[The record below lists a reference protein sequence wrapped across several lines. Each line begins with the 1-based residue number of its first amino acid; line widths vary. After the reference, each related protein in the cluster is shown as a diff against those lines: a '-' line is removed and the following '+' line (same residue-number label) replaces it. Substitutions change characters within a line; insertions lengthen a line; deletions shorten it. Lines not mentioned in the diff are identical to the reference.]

1 MINILPPEVYNRIAA
16 GEVVDRP
23 YSVVK
28 ELVENAIDA
37 GATQISVEVEGGG
50 KKLIRVTDNGSGIP
64 REDLKAAFLPHATSK
79 LHSAEDLAAIFT
91 LGFRGEAVASVASVS
106 RTTILSRVK
115 GGEAYS
121 LTVEGGVFGEIAPA
135 GGAEGT
141 VVTVENLFFN
151 TPARLKFM
159 KGDASEEGD
168 ITAIMARFLLS
179 RPEISFTYTVNG
191 KVRYRSFGD
200 GLESA
205 LAVAYGAGTLSSCI
219 SIRAEK
225 HGMRLWG
232 YIGNR
237 AYNKPNRSYQSL
249 FLNGRY
255 IVNQTVALAVTN
267 AYGSYLMKRQYP
279 FYVLFLEVPPEVVD
293 VNVHPNKADVRF
305 ADNRVVYGTVYS
317 VISAVLDGSSQALE
331 YIVPNIASTVGKNKE
346 CVLPRSE
353 APQAPSAPFQE
364 PTAPV
369 SEPAPAPVRGEPPV
383 SEPASAPASE
393 PSSAPVSEPV
403 KLAKSVAAPFKA
415 PPFKEPFAAKQ
426 PAKPAPPRMT
436 VEEAKKELAFEI
448 PPLAGREPV
457 HYFEEPK
464 KNVLEVRSPF
474 ASAYPAPAPA
484 PMPAAPQ
491 KSAPSSSEAAPEDA
505 FEENRRILLERD
517 ERASQQKIDAQT
529 LTYQG
534 VLFQTYLLFERGEE
548 VYIVDQHAAHE
559 RLIYERLKKKCEAQK
574 PLSQPMIM
582 PYILSVNAQE
592 FAFLTSQFEALRAL
606 GFEIDEFGG
615 TSVKVSAVPLD
626 LFGMDIERFFKEV
639 LSSMESLR
647 AIRLVDIARDRLATM
662 ACKAAVKGGEKLT
675 PEEARQL
682 LADMK
687 GDMGLKCPHGRPAAI
702 KVSKKELEKL
712 FKRIV

>member
-37 GATQISVEVEGGG
+37 GATEITVEAEGGG
-50 KKLIRVTDNGSGIP
+50 KKLIRVTDNGSGIKKD
-64 REDLKAAFLPHATSK
+64 DLKAAFLPHATSK
-79 LHSAEDLAAIFT
+79 LKTADDLAAIFT

-106 RTTILSRVK
+106 KTTILSRAK
-115 GGEAYS
+115 GEEAYS
-121 LTVEGGVFGEIAPA
+121 LTVEGGVFGEISPA

-141 VVTVENLFFN
+141 VVTVENLFYN
-151 TPARLKFM
+151 TPARLKFL
-159 KGDASEEGD
+159 KSDASEEGD

-179 RPEISFTYTVNG
+179 RPEISFTYLVNG

-205 LAVAYGAGTLSSCI
+205 LAVVYGAGTLQNCI

-305 ADNRVVYGTVYS
+305 ADNRIVYGTVYS
-317 VISAVLDGSSQALE
+317 VISAVLDGGSAARDYFSPATS
-331 YIVPNIASTVGKNKE
+331 STVGKNKGA
-346 CVLPRSE
+346 VSPLPE
-353 APQAPSAPFQE
+353 APERASAAQPAPSK
-364 PTAPV
+364 PV
-369 SEPAPAPVRGEPPV
+369 SPEAPAFQAVPDFAAAPSPAPA
-383 SEPASAPASE
+383 
-393 PSSAPVSEPV
+393 
-403 KLAKSVAAPFKA
+403 FKA
-415 PPFKEPFAAKQ
+415 PPAQSVLPAEASQ
-426 PAKPAPPRMT
+426 TAKPAPRMS

-448 PPLAGREPV
+448 PKLHGRERV
-457 HYFEEPK
+457 RALEEEKP
-464 KNVLEVRSPF
+464 NTFEVRSPL
-474 ASAYPAPAPA
+474 ASSRPAP
-484 PMPAAPQ
+484 Q
-491 KSAPSSSEAAPEDA
+491 EEQEDA
-505 FEENRRILLERD
+505 FEENKKYLLER
-517 ERASQQKIDAQT
+517 EKQAKQQKIDPAT
-529 LTYQG
+529 LIFRG
-534 VLFQTYLLFERGEE
+534 VLFETYLIFERGDEA
-548 VYIVDQHAAHE
+548 YFIDQHAAHE
-559 RLIYERLKKKCEAQK
+559 RLIYEKLKNKCEART
-574 PLSQPMIM
+574 PLSQPMLM
-582 PYILSVNAQE
+582 PYILNVNAQE
-592 FAFLTSQFEALRAL
+592 FSFLTSQFEALRAL

-626 LFGMDIERFFKEV
+626 LFGMDIEAFFREV

-647 AIRLVDIARDRLATM
+647 AIRLSEIARDKLATM
-662 ACKAAVKGGEKLT
+662 ACKAAVKGGERLT
-675 PEEARQL
+675 EEEAKRL
-682 LADMK
+682 LSDMD
-687 GDMGLKCPHGRPAAI
+687 GDMGLKCPHGRPA
-702 KVSKKELEKL
+702 VVRMKKSDFEKL

>member
-37 GATQISVEVEGGG
+37 GATEITVETEGGG
-50 KKLIRVTDNGSGIP
+50 KKLIRVTDNGSGIKKD
-64 REDLKAAFLPHATSK
+64 DLKAAFLPHATSK
-79 LHSAEDLAAIFT
+79 LKTADDLAAIFT

-106 RTTILSRVK
+106 KTTILSRAK
-115 GGEAYS
+115 GEEAYS
-121 LTVEGGVFGEIAPA
+121 LTVEGGVFGEISPA

-141 VVTVENLFFN
+141 VVTVENLFYN
-151 TPARLKFM
+151 TPARLKFL
-159 KGDASEEGD
+159 KSDASEEGD

-179 RPEISFTYTVNG
+179 RPEISFTYLVNG

-205 LAVAYGAGTLSSCI
+205 LAVVYGAGTLSNCI

-225 HGMRLWG
+225 HGMRLFG

-305 ADNRVVYGTVYS
+305 ADNRIVYGTVYS
-317 VISAVLDGSSQALE
+317 VISAVLDGSSAALE
-331 YIVPNIASTVGKNKE
+331 YISPAISSTVGKNKGA
-346 CVLPRSE
+346 VSPLPE
-353 APQAPSAPFQE
+353 APAKAPAAQPAPSKPAPPEAPAFQAV
-364 PTAPV
+364 PDSAAAP
-369 SEPAPAPVRGEPPV
+369 SPAPA
-383 SEPASAPASE
+383 
-393 PSSAPVSEPV
+393 
-403 KLAKSVAAPFKA
+403 FKA
-415 PPFKEPFAAKQ
+415 PPAQSVLPAEASQ
-426 PAKPAPPRMT
+426 TAKPAPRMS

-448 PPLAGREPV
+448 PKLHGRERV
-457 HYFEEPK
+457 RALEEEKP
-464 KNVLEVRSPF
+464 NTFEVRSPL
-474 ASAYPAPAPA
+474 ASSRPAP
-484 PMPAAPQ
+484 Q
-491 KSAPSSSEAAPEDA
+491 EEQEDA
-505 FEENRRILLERD
+505 FEENKKYLLERD
-517 ERASQQKIDAQT
+517 ERAKQQKIDPST
-529 LTYQG
+529 LIFRG
-534 VLFQTYLLFERGEE
+534 VLFETYLIFERGDEA
-548 VYIVDQHAAHE
+548 YFIDQHAAHE
-559 RLIYERLKKKCEAQK
+559 RLIYEKLKNKCEART
-574 PLSQPMIM
+574 PLSQPMLM
-582 PYILSVNAQE
+582 PYILTVNAQE
-592 FAFLTSQFEALRAL
+592 FSFLTSQFEALRAL
-606 GFEIDEFGG
+606 GFDIDEFGG

-626 LFGMDIERFFKEV
+626 LFGMDIEAFFREV

-647 AIRLVDIARDRLATM
+647 AIRLSEIARDKLATM
-662 ACKAAVKGGEKLT
+662 ACKAAVKGGERLT
-675 PEEARQL
+675 EEEARRL
-682 LADMK
+682 LSDMD
-687 GDMGLKCPHGRPAAI
+687 GDMGLKCPHGRPA
-702 KVSKKELEKL
+702 VVRMKKSDFEKL

>member
-37 GATQISVEVEGGG
+37 GATEITVEAEGGG
-50 KKLIRVTDNGSGIP
+50 KKLIRVTDNGCGIHK
-64 REDLKAAFLPHATSK
+64 EDLKAAFLPHATSK
-79 LHSAEDLAAIFT
+79 LKTADDLAAIFT

-106 RTTILSRVK
+106 KTTILSRAK
-115 GGEAYS
+115 GEEAYS
-121 LTVEGGVFGEIAPA
+121 LTVEGGVFGEISPA

-141 VVTVENLFFN
+141 VVTVENLFYN
-151 TPARLKFM
+151 TPARLKFL
-159 KGDASEEGD
+159 KSDASEEGD

-179 RPEISFTYTVNG
+179 RPEISFTYLVNG

-205 LAVAYGAGTLSSCI
+205 LAVVYGAGTLQNCI

-305 ADNRVVYGTVYS
+305 ADNRIVYGTVYS
-317 VISAVLDGSSQALE
+317 VISAVLDGSSAALE
-331 YIVPNIASTVGKNKE
+331 YISPAISSTVGKNKGA
-346 CVLPRSE
+346 VSPLPE
-353 APQAPSAPFQE
+353 APERASAAQPAPSKPVSPE
-364 PTAPV
+364 APV
-369 SEPAPAPVRGEPPV
+369 FQAVPDFAAAPSPAPA
-383 SEPASAPASE
+383 
-393 PSSAPVSEPV
+393 
-403 KLAKSVAAPFKA
+403 FKA
-415 PPFKEPFAAKQ
+415 PPAQSVLPAEASQ
-426 PAKPAPPRMT
+426 TAKPAPRMS

-448 PPLAGREPV
+448 PKLHGRERV
-457 HYFEEPK
+457 RALEEEKP
-464 KNVLEVRSPF
+464 NAFEVRSPL
-474 ASAYPAPAPA
+474 ASSRPAP
-484 PMPAAPQ
+484 Q
-491 KSAPSSSEAAPEDA
+491 EEQEDA
-505 FEENRRILLERD
+505 FEENKKYLLERD
-517 ERASQQKIDAQT
+517 ERAKQQKIDPAT
-529 LTYQG
+529 LIFRG
-534 VLFQTYLLFERGEE
+534 VLFETYLIFERGDEA
-548 VYIVDQHAAHE
+548 YFIDQHAAHE
-559 RLIYERLKKKCEAQK
+559 RLIYEKLKNKCEART
-574 PLSQPMIM
+574 PLSQPMLM
-582 PYILSVNAQE
+582 PYILTVNAQE
-592 FAFLTSQFEALRAL
+592 FSFLTSQFEALRAL
-606 GFEIDEFGG
+606 GFDIDEFGG

-626 LFGMDIERFFKEV
+626 LFGMDIEAFFREV

-647 AIRLVDIARDRLATM
+647 AIRLSDIARDKLATM
-662 ACKAAVKGGEKLT
+662 ACKAAVKGGERLT
-675 PEEARQL
+675 EEEARRL
-682 LADMK
+682 LSDMD
-687 GDMGLKCPHGRPAAI
+687 GDMGLKCPHGRPA
-702 KVSKKELEKL
+702 VVRMKKSDFEKL

>member
-37 GATQISVEVEGGG
+37 GATEITVEAEGGG
-50 KKLIRVTDNGSGIP
+50 KKLIRVTDNGSGIKKD
-64 REDLKAAFLPHATSK
+64 DLKAAFLPHATSK
-79 LHSAEDLAAIFT
+79 LKTADDLAAIFT

-106 RTTILSRVK
+106 KTTILSRAK
-115 GGEAYS
+115 GEEAYS
-121 LTVEGGVFGEIAPA
+121 LTVEGGVFGEISPA

-141 VVTVENLFFN
+141 VVTVENLFYN
-151 TPARLKFM
+151 TPARLKFL
-159 KGDASEEGD
+159 KSDASEEGD

-179 RPEISFTYTVNG
+179 RPEISFTYLVNG

-205 LAVAYGAGTLSSCI
+205 LAVVYGAGTLQNCI

-305 ADNRVVYGTVYS
+305 ADNRIVYGTVYS
-317 VISAVLDGSSQALE
+317 VISAVLDGSSAALE
-331 YIVPNIASTVGKNKE
+331 YISPAISSTVGKNKGA
-346 CVLPRSE
+346 VSPLPE
-353 APQAPSAPFQE
+353 APERASAVQPAPSK
-364 PTAPV
+364 PV
-369 SEPAPAPVRGEPPV
+369 SPEAPAFQAVPKPAAAPSPAPA
-383 SEPASAPASE
+383 
-393 PSSAPVSEPV
+393 
-403 KLAKSVAAPFKA
+403 FKA
-415 PPFKEPFAAKQ
+415 PPAQSVLPAEASQ
-426 PAKPAPPRMT
+426 TAKPAPRMS

-448 PPLAGREPV
+448 PKLHGRERV
-457 HYFEEPK
+457 RALEEEKP
-464 KNVLEVRSPF
+464 NTFEVRSPL
-474 ASAYPAPAPA
+474 ASSRPAP
-484 PMPAAPQ
+484 Q
-491 KSAPSSSEAAPEDA
+491 EEQEDA
-505 FEENRRILLERD
+505 FEENKKYLLERD
-517 ERASQQKIDAQT
+517 ERAKQQKIDPAT
-529 LTYQG
+529 LIFRG
-534 VLFQTYLLFERGEE
+534 VLFETYLIFERGDEA
-548 VYIVDQHAAHE
+548 YFIDQHAAHE
-559 RLIYERLKKKCEAQK
+559 RLIYEKLKNKCEART
-574 PLSQPMIM
+574 PLSQPMLM
-582 PYILSVNAQE
+582 PYILTVNAQE
-592 FAFLTSQFEALRAL
+592 FSFLTSQFEALRAL
-606 GFEIDEFGG
+606 GFDIDEFGG

-626 LFGMDIERFFKEV
+626 LFGMDIEAFFREV

-647 AIRLVDIARDRLATM
+647 AIRLSEIARDKLATM
-662 ACKAAVKGGEKLT
+662 ACKAAVKGGERLT
-675 PEEARQL
+675 EEEAKRL
-682 LADMK
+682 LSDMD
-687 GDMGLKCPHGRPAAI
+687 GDMGLKCPHGRPAVI
-702 KVSKKELEKL
+702 RMKKSDFEKL

>member
-37 GATQISVEVEGGG
+37 GATEITVEAEGGG
-50 KKLIRVTDNGSGIP
+50 KKLIRVTDNGSGIKKD
-64 REDLKAAFLPHATSK
+64 DLKAAFLPHATSK
-79 LHSAEDLAAIFT
+79 LKTADDLAAIFT

-106 RTTILSRVK
+106 KTTILSRAK
-115 GGEAYS
+115 GEEAYS
-121 LTVEGGVFGEIAPA
+121 LTVEGGVFGEISPA

-141 VVTVENLFFN
+141 VVTVENLFYN
-151 TPARLKFM
+151 TPARLKFL
-159 KGDASEEGD
+159 KSDASEEGD

-179 RPEISFTYTVNG
+179 RPEISFTYLVNG

-205 LAVAYGAGTLSSCI
+205 LAVVYGAGTLQNCI

-232 YIGNR
+232 YIGSR

-305 ADNRVVYGTVYS
+305 ADNRIVYGTVYS
-317 VISAVLDGSSQALE
+317 VISAVLDGSLAALE
-331 YIVPNIASTVGKNKE
+331 YISPAISSTVGKNKGA
-346 CVLPRSE
+346 VSPLPE
-353 APQAPSAPFQE
+353 APEKA
-364 PTAPV
+364 
-369 SEPAPAPVRGEPPV
+369 PAPAAQPAPSRPV
-383 SEPASAPASE
+383 SPEVPAFKAAPDPAAAPLPAPAK
-393 PSSAPVSEPV
+393 PVSPAQTVSPAE
-403 KLAKSVAAPFKA
+403 AS
-415 PPFKEPFAAKQ
+415 Q
-426 PAKPAPPRMT
+426 TAKPAPRMS

-448 PPLAGREPV
+448 PKLHGRERV
-457 HYFEEPK
+457 RALEEEKP
-464 KNVLEVRSPF
+464 NTFEVRSPL
-474 ASAYPAPAPA
+474 ASSRPAP
-484 PMPAAPQ
+484 Q
-491 KSAPSSSEAAPEDA
+491 EEREDA
-505 FEENRRILLERD
+505 FEENKKYLLERD
-517 ERASQQKIDAQT
+517 ERAKQQKIDPST
-529 LTYQG
+529 LIFRG
-534 VLFQTYLLFERGEE
+534 VLFETYLIFERGDEA
-548 VYIVDQHAAHE
+548 YFIDQHAAHE
-559 RLIYERLKKKCEAQK
+559 RLIYEKLKNKCEART
-574 PLSQPMIM
+574 PLSQPMLM
-582 PYILSVNAQE
+582 PYILNVNAQE
-592 FAFLTSQFEALRAL
+592 FSFLTSQFEALRAL

-626 LFGMDIERFFKEV
+626 LFGMDIEAFFREV

-647 AIRLVDIARDRLATM
+647 AIRLSEIARDKLATM
-662 ACKAAVKGGEKLT
+662 ACKAAVKGGERLT
-675 PEEARQL
+675 EEEAKRL
-682 LADMK
+682 LSDMD
-687 GDMGLKCPHGRPAAI
+687 GDMGLKCPHGRPAVV
-702 KVSKKELEKL
+702 KMKKSDFEKL

>member
-37 GATQISVEVEGGG
+37 GATEITVEAEGGG
-50 KKLIRVTDNGSGIP
+50 KKLIRVTDNGSGIKKD
-64 REDLKAAFLPHATSK
+64 DLKAAFLPHATSK
-79 LHSAEDLAAIFT
+79 LKTADDLAAIFT

-106 RTTILSRVK
+106 KTTILSRAK
-115 GGEAYS
+115 GEEAYS

-151 TPARLKFM
+151 TPARLKFL
-159 KGDASEEGD
+159 KSDASEEGD

-179 RPEISFTYTVNG
+179 RPEISFTYLVNG

-205 LAVAYGAGTLSSCI
+205 LAVVYGAGTLQNCI

-305 ADNRVVYGTVYS
+305 ADNRIVYGTVYS
-317 VISAVLDGSSQALE
+317 VISAVLDGSSAALE
-331 YIVPNIASTVGKNKE
+331 YISPAISSTVGKNKGA
-346 CVLPRSE
+346 VSPLPE
-353 APQAPSAPFQE
+353 APERA
-364 PTAPV
+364 
-369 SEPAPAPVRGEPPV
+369 PAPAVQPAPSKPV
-383 SEPASAPASE
+383 SPEAPAFQAV
-393 PSSAPVSEPV
+393 PKPA
-403 KLAKSVAAPFKA
+403 AAPSPAPAFKA
-415 PPFKEPFAAKQ
+415 PPAQSVLPAEASQ
-426 PAKPAPPRMT
+426 TAKPAPRMS

-448 PPLAGREPV
+448 PKLHGRERV
-457 HYFEEPK
+457 RALEEEKP
-464 KNVLEVRSPF
+464 NTFEVRSPL
-474 ASAYPAPAPA
+474 ASSRPAP
-484 PMPAAPQ
+484 Q
-491 KSAPSSSEAAPEDA
+491 EEQEDA
-505 FEENRRILLERD
+505 FEENKKYLLERD
-517 ERASQQKIDAQT
+517 ERAKQQKIDPST
-529 LTYQG
+529 LIFRG
-534 VLFQTYLLFERGEE
+534 VLFETYLIFERGDEA
-548 VYIVDQHAAHE
+548 YFIDQHAAHE
-559 RLIYERLKKKCEAQK
+559 RLIYEKLKNKCEART
-574 PLSQPMIM
+574 PLSQPMLM
-582 PYILSVNAQE
+582 PYILTVNAQE
-592 FAFLTSQFEALRAL
+592 FSFLTSQFEALRAL
-606 GFEIDEFGG
+606 GFDIDEFGG

-626 LFGMDIERFFKEV
+626 LFGMDIEAFFREV

-647 AIRLVDIARDRLATM
+647 AIRLSEIARDKLATM
-662 ACKAAVKGGEKLT
+662 ACKAAVKGGERLT
-675 PEEARQL
+675 EEEAKRL
-682 LADMK
+682 LSDMD
-687 GDMGLKCPHGRPAAI
+687 GDMGLKCPHGRPA
-702 KVSKKELEKL
+702 VVRMKKSDFEKL

>member
-37 GATQISVEVEGGG
+37 GATEITVEAEGGG
-50 KKLIRVTDNGSGIP
+50 KKLIRVTDNGSGI
-64 REDLKAAFLPHATSK
+64 RKEDLKAAFLPHATSK
-79 LHSAEDLAAIFT
+79 LKTADDLAAIFT

-106 RTTILSRVK
+106 KTTILSRAK
-115 GGEAYS
+115 GEEAYS
-121 LTVEGGVFGEIAPA
+121 LTVEGGVFGEITPA

-141 VVTVENLFFN
+141 VVTVEKLFFN
-151 TPARLKFM
+151 TPARLKFL
-159 KGDASEEGD
+159 KSDASEEGD

-179 RPEISFTYTVNG
+179 RPEISFTYLVNG

-205 LAVAYGAGTLSSCI
+205 LAVVYGAGTLQNCI

-305 ADNRVVYGTVYS
+305 ADNRIVYGTVYS
-317 VISAVLDGSSQALE
+317 VISAVLDGSSAALE
-331 YIVPNIASTVGKNKE
+331 YISPAISSTVGKNKGA
-346 CVLPRSE
+346 VSPLPEASE
-353 APQAPSAPFQE
+353 RA
-364 PTAPV
+364 
-369 SEPAPAPVRGEPPV
+369 PAPAAQPAPSKPV
-383 SEPASAPASE
+383 SPEAPAFQAAFK
-393 PSSAPVSEPV
+393 P
-403 KLAKSVAAPFKA
+403 AAPSPAPAFKA
-415 PPFKEPFAAKQ
+415 SPAAASNPAATPQ
-426 PAKPAPPRMT
+426 TAKPVPRMS

-448 PPLAGREPV
+448 PKLHGRDRV
-457 HYFEEPK
+457 RALEEEKP
-464 KNVLEVRSPF
+464 NAFEVRSPL
-474 ASAYPAPAPA
+474 ASSRPAP
-484 PMPAAPQ
+484 Q
-491 KSAPSSSEAAPEDA
+491 EEQEDA
-505 FEENRRILLERD
+505 FEENKKYLLERD
-517 ERASQQKIDAQT
+517 ERAKQQKIDPAT
-529 LTYQG
+529 LLFRG
-534 VLFQTYLLFERGEE
+534 VLFETYLIFERGDEA
-548 VYIVDQHAAHE
+548 YFIDQHAAHE
-559 RLIYERLKKKCEAQK
+559 RLIYEKLKKKCEART
-574 PLSQPMIM
+574 PLSQPMLM
-582 PYILSVNAQE
+582 PYILTINAQE
-592 FAFLTSQFEALRAL
+592 FSFLVSQFEALRAL
-606 GFEIDEFGG
+606 GFDIDEFGG
-615 TSVKVSAVPLD
+615 TSVKVSSVPLD
-626 LFGMDIERFFKEV
+626 LFGMDIEAFFREV

-647 AIRLVDIARDRLATM
+647 AIRLSDIARDKLATM
-662 ACKAAVKGGEKLT
+662 ACKAAVKGGERLT
-675 PEEARQL
+675 EEEAKRL
-682 LADMK
+682 LSDMD
-687 GDMGLKCPHGRPAAI
+687 GDMGLKCPHGRPA
-702 KVSKKELEKL
+702 VVRMKKSDFEKL

>member
-37 GATQISVEVEGGG
+37 GATEITVEAEGGG
-50 KKLIRVTDNGSGIP
+50 KKLIRVTDNGSGI
-64 REDLKAAFLPHATSK
+64 RKEDLKAAFLPHATSK
-79 LHSAEDLAAIFT
+79 LKTADDLAAIFT

-106 RTTILSRVK
+106 KTTILSRAK
-115 GGEAYS
+115 GEEAYS

-141 VVTVENLFFN
+141 VVTVEKLFFN
-151 TPARLKFM
+151 TPARLKFL
-159 KGDASEEGD
+159 KSDASEEGD

-179 RPEISFTYTVNG
+179 RPEISFTYLVNG

-205 LAVAYGAGTLSSCI
+205 LAVVYGAGTLQNCI

-305 ADNRVVYGTVYS
+305 ADNRIVYGTVYS
-317 VISAVLDGSSQALE
+317 VISAVLDGSSAALE
-331 YIVPNIASTVGKNKE
+331 YISPAISSTVGKNKGA
-346 CVLPRSE
+346 VSPLPEASE
-353 APQAPSAPFQE
+353 RA
-364 PTAPV
+364 
-369 SEPAPAPVRGEPPV
+369 PAPAAQPAPSKPV
-383 SEPASAPASE
+383 SPEAPAFQAAFKPAAPSPASA
-393 PSSAPVSEPV
+393 
-403 KLAKSVAAPFKA
+403 FKA
-415 PPFKEPFAAKQ
+415 SPAQSVSPAAASNPAATPQ
-426 PAKPAPPRMT
+426 TAKPVPRMS
-436 VEEAKKELAFEI
+436 VEEAKKEIAFEI
-448 PPLAGREPV
+448 PKLHGRDRV
-457 HYFEEPK
+457 RALEEEKP
-464 KNVLEVRSPF
+464 NTFEVRSPL
-474 ASAYPAPAPA
+474 ASSRPAP
-484 PMPAAPQ
+484 Q
-491 KSAPSSSEAAPEDA
+491 EEQEDA
-505 FEENRRILLERD
+505 FEENKKYLLERD
-517 ERASQQKIDAQT
+517 ERAKQQKIDPAT
-529 LTYQG
+529 LIFRG
-534 VLFQTYLLFERGEE
+534 VLFETYLIFERGDEA
-548 VYIVDQHAAHE
+548 YFIDQHAAHE
-559 RLIYERLKKKCEAQK
+559 RLIYEKLKNKCEART
-574 PLSQPMIM
+574 PLSQPMLM
-582 PYILSVNAQE
+582 PYILNVNAQE
-592 FAFLTSQFEALRAL
+592 FSFLTSQFEALRAL
-606 GFEIDEFGG
+606 GFDIDEFGG

-626 LFGMDIERFFKEV
+626 LFGMDIEAFFREV

-647 AIRLVDIARDRLATM
+647 AIRLSEIARDKLATM
-662 ACKAAVKGGEKLT
+662 ACKAAVKGGERLT
-675 PEEARQL
+675 EEEAKRL
-682 LADMK
+682 LSDMD
-687 GDMGLKCPHGRPAAI
+687 GDMGLKCPHGRPA
-702 KVSKKELEKL
+702 VVRMKKSDFEKL

>member
-37 GATQISVEVEGGG
+37 GATEITVEAEGGG
-50 KKLIRVTDNGSGIP
+50 KKLIRVTDNGSGIKKD
-64 REDLKAAFLPHATSK
+64 DLKAAFLPHATSK
-79 LHSAEDLAAIFT
+79 LKTADDLAAIFT

-106 RTTILSRVK
+106 KTTILSRAK
-115 GGEAYS
+115 GEEAYS
-121 LTVEGGVFGEIAPA
+121 LTVEGGVFGEISPA

-141 VVTVENLFFN
+141 VVTVENLFYN
-151 TPARLKFM
+151 TPARLKFL
-159 KGDASEEGD
+159 KSDASEEGD

-179 RPEISFTYTVNG
+179 RPEISFTYLVNG

-205 LAVAYGAGTLSSCI
+205 LAVVYGAGTLQNCI

-305 ADNRVVYGTVYS
+305 ADNRIVYGTVYS
-317 VISAVLDGSSQALE
+317 VISAVLDGSSAALE
-331 YIVPNIASTVGKNKE
+331 YISPAISSTVGKNKGA
-346 CVLPRSE
+346 VSPLPE
-353 APQAPSAPFQE
+353 APERASAVQPAPSK
-364 PTAPV
+364 PV
-369 SEPAPAPVRGEPPV
+369 SPEAPAFQAVPKPAAAPSPAPA
-383 SEPASAPASE
+383 
-393 PSSAPVSEPV
+393 
-403 KLAKSVAAPFKA
+403 FKA
-415 PPFKEPFAAKQ
+415 PPAQSVLPAEASQ
-426 PAKPAPPRMT
+426 TAKPAPRMS

-448 PPLAGREPV
+448 PKLHGRERV
-457 HYFEEPK
+457 RALEEEKP
-464 KNVLEVRSPF
+464 NTFEVRSPL
-474 ASAYPAPAPA
+474 ASSRPAP
-484 PMPAAPQ
+484 Q
-491 KSAPSSSEAAPEDA
+491 EEQEDA
-505 FEENRRILLERD
+505 FEENKKYLLERD
-517 ERASQQKIDAQT
+517 ERAKQQKIDPAT
-529 LTYQG
+529 LIFRG
-534 VLFQTYLLFERGEE
+534 VLFETYLIFERGDEA
-548 VYIVDQHAAHE
+548 YFIDQHAAHE
-559 RLIYERLKKKCEAQK
+559 RLIYEKLKNKCEART
-574 PLSQPMIM
+574 PLSQPMLM
-582 PYILSVNAQE
+582 PYILTVNAQE
-592 FAFLTSQFEALRAL
+592 FSFLTSQFEALRAL
-606 GFEIDEFGG
+606 GFDIDEFGG

-626 LFGMDIERFFKEV
+626 LFGMDIEAFFREV

-647 AIRLVDIARDRLATM
+647 AIRLSEIARDKLATM
-662 ACKAAVKGGEKLT
+662 ACKAAVKGGERLT
-675 PEEARQL
+675 EEEAKRL
-682 LADMK
+682 LSDMD
-687 GDMGLKCPHGRPAAI
+687 GDMGLKCPHGRPA
-702 KVSKKELEKL
+702 VVRMKKSDFEKL

>member
-37 GATQISVEVEGGG
+37 GATEITVEAEGGG
-50 KKLIRVTDNGSGIP
+50 KKLIRVTDNGSGIHK
-64 REDLKAAFLPHATSK
+64 EDLKAAFLPHATSK
-79 LHSAEDLAAIFT
+79 LKTADDLAAIFT

-106 RTTILSRVK
+106 KTTILSRAK
-115 GGEAYS
+115 GEEAYS

-151 TPARLKFM
+151 TPARLKFL
-159 KGDASEEGD
+159 KSDASEEGD

-179 RPEISFTYTVNG
+179 RPEISFTYLVNG

-205 LAVAYGAGTLSSCI
+205 LAVVYGAGTLSNCI

-225 HGMRLWG
+225 HGMRLFG

-305 ADNRVVYGTVYS
+305 ANNRIVYGTVYS
-317 VISAVLDGSSQALE
+317 VISAVLDGSSAALE
-331 YIVPNIASTVGKNKE
+331 YISPAISSTVGKNKGA
-346 CVLPRSE
+346 VSPLPE
-353 APQAPSAPFQE
+353 APERASAVQPAPSKPAPPEAPAFQAV
-364 PTAPV
+364 PDSAAAP
-369 SEPAPAPVRGEPPV
+369 SPAPAFKA
-383 SEPASAPASE
+383 SPAAAPSPAPA
-393 PSSAPVSEPV
+393 
-403 KLAKSVAAPFKA
+403 FKA
-415 PPFKEPFAAKQ
+415 PPAQSVLPAEASQ
-426 PAKPAPPRMT
+426 TAKPAPRMS

-448 PPLAGREPV
+448 PKLHGRERV
-457 HYFEEPK
+457 RALEEEKP
-464 KNVLEVRSPF
+464 NTFEVRSPL
-474 ASAYPAPAPA
+474 ASSRPAP
-484 PMPAAPQ
+484 Q
-491 KSAPSSSEAAPEDA
+491 EEREDA
-505 FEENRRILLERD
+505 FEENKKYLLERD
-517 ERASQQKIDAQT
+517 ERAKQQKIDPAT
-529 LTYQG
+529 LIFRG
-534 VLFQTYLLFERGEE
+534 VLFETYLIFERGDEA
-548 VYIVDQHAAHE
+548 YFIDQHAAHE
-559 RLIYERLKKKCEAQK
+559 RLIYEKLKKKCEART
-574 PLSQPMIM
+574 PLSQPMLM
-582 PYILSVNAQE
+582 PYILTVNAQE
-592 FAFLTSQFEALRAL
+592 FSFLTSQFEALRAL

-626 LFGMDIERFFKEV
+626 LFGMDIEAFFREV

-647 AIRLVDIARDRLATM
+647 AIRLSEIARDKLATM
-662 ACKAAVKGGEKLT
+662 ACKAAVKGGERLT
-675 PEEARQL
+675 EEEAKRL
-682 LADMK
+682 LSDMD
-687 GDMGLKCPHGRPAAI
+687 GDMGLKCPHGRPA
-702 KVSKKELEKL
+702 VVRMKKSDFEKL

>member
-37 GATQISVEVEGGG
+37 GATEITVEAEGGG
-50 KKLIRVTDNGSGIP
+50 KKLIRVTDNGSGIKKD
-64 REDLKAAFLPHATSK
+64 DLKAAFLPHATSK
-79 LHSAEDLAAIFT
+79 LKTADDLAAIFT

-106 RTTILSRVK
+106 KTTILSRAK
-115 GGEAYS
+115 GEEAYS
-121 LTVEGGVFGEIAPA
+121 LTVEGGVFGEISPA

-141 VVTVENLFFN
+141 VVTVENLFYN
-151 TPARLKFM
+151 TPARLKFL
-159 KGDASEEGD
+159 KSDASEEGD

-179 RPEISFTYTVNG
+179 RPEISFTYLVNG

-205 LAVAYGAGTLSSCI
+205 LAVVYGAGTLQNCI

-305 ADNRVVYGTVYS
+305 ADNRIVYGTVYS
-317 VISAVLDGSSQALE
+317 VISAVLDGSSAALE
-331 YIVPNIASTVGKNKE
+331 YISPAISSTVGKNKGA
-346 CVLPRSE
+346 VSPLPE
-353 APQAPSAPFQE
+353 
-364 PTAPV
+364 APV
-369 SEPAPAPVRGEPPV
+369 SAPAAQPAPSKPAPPEAPAFQAVPKPAAAPSPAPA
-383 SEPASAPASE
+383 
-393 PSSAPVSEPV
+393 
-403 KLAKSVAAPFKA
+403 FKA
-415 PPFKEPFAAKQ
+415 PPAQSVLPAEASQ
-426 PAKPAPPRMT
+426 TAKPAPRMS

-448 PPLAGREPV
+448 PKLHGRERV
-457 HYFEEPK
+457 RALEEEKP
-464 KNVLEVRSPF
+464 NTFEVRSPL
-474 ASAYPAPAPA
+474 ASSRPAP
-484 PMPAAPQ
+484 Q
-491 KSAPSSSEAAPEDA
+491 EEQEDA
-505 FEENRRILLERD
+505 FEENKKYLLERD
-517 ERASQQKIDAQT
+517 ERAKQQKIDPAT
-529 LTYQG
+529 LIFRG
-534 VLFQTYLLFERGEE
+534 VLFETYLIFERGDEA
-548 VYIVDQHAAHE
+548 YFIDQHAAHE
-559 RLIYERLKKKCEAQK
+559 RLIYEKLKNKCEART
-574 PLSQPMIM
+574 PLSQPMLM
-582 PYILSVNAQE
+582 PYILTVNAQE
-592 FAFLTSQFEALRAL
+592 FSFLTSQFEALRAL
-606 GFEIDEFGG
+606 GFDIDEFGG

-626 LFGMDIERFFKEV
+626 LFGMDIEAFFREV

-647 AIRLVDIARDRLATM
+647 AIRLSEIARDKLATM
-662 ACKAAVKGGEKLT
+662 ACKAAVKGGERLT
-675 PEEARQL
+675 EEEARRL
-682 LADMK
+682 LSDMD
-687 GDMGLKCPHGRPAAI
+687 GDMGLKCPHGRPA
-702 KVSKKELEKL
+702 VVRMKKSDFEKL

>member
-37 GATQISVEVEGGG
+37 GATEITVEAEGGG
-50 KKLIRVTDNGSGIP
+50 KKLIRVTDNGSGI
-64 REDLKAAFLPHATSK
+64 RKEDLKAAFLPHATSK
-79 LHSAEDLAAIFT
+79 LKTADDLAAIFT

-106 RTTILSRVK
+106 KTTILSRAK
-115 GGEAYS
+115 GEEAYS
-121 LTVEGGVFGEIAPA
+121 LTVEGGVFGEITPA

-141 VVTVENLFFN
+141 VVTVEKLFYN
-151 TPARLKFM
+151 TPARLKFL
-159 KGDASEEGD
+159 KSDASEEGD

-179 RPEISFTYTVNG
+179 RPEISFTYLVNG

-205 LAVAYGAGTLSSCI
+205 LAVVYGAGTLQNCI

-305 ADNRVVYGTVYS
+305 ADNRIVYGTVYS
-317 VISAVLDGSSQALE
+317 VISAVLDGSSAALE
-331 YIVPNIASTVGKNKE
+331 YISPAISSTVGKNKGA
-346 CVLPRSE
+346 VSPLPE
-353 APQAPSAPFQE
+353 APERASAAQPAPSKPVPPETPAFQTVPKPAAP
-364 PTAPV
+364 
-369 SEPAPAPVRGEPPV
+369 SPAPA
-383 SEPASAPASE
+383 
-393 PSSAPVSEPV
+393 
-403 KLAKSVAAPFKA
+403 FKA
-415 PPFKEPFAAKQ
+415 SPAAASNPAATPQ
-426 PAKPAPPRMT
+426 TAKPVPRMS

-448 PPLAGREPV
+448 PKLHGRDRV
-457 HYFEEPK
+457 RALEEEKP
-464 KNVLEVRSPF
+464 NTFEVRSPL
-474 ASAYPAPAPA
+474 ASSRPAP
-484 PMPAAPQ
+484 Q
-491 KSAPSSSEAAPEDA
+491 EVQEDA
-505 FEENRRILLERD
+505 FEENKKYLLER
-517 ERASQQKIDAQT
+517 EKQAKQQKIDPAT
-529 LTYQG
+529 LIFRG
-534 VLFQTYLLFERGEE
+534 VLFETYLIFERGDEA
-548 VYIVDQHAAHE
+548 YFIDQHAAHE
-559 RLIYERLKKKCEAQK
+559 RLIYEKLKNKCEART
-574 PLSQPMIM
+574 PLSQPMLM
-582 PYILSVNAQE
+582 PYILTVNAQE
-592 FAFLTSQFEALRAL
+592 FSFLTSQFEALRAL
-606 GFEIDEFGG
+606 GFDIDEFGG

-626 LFGMDIERFFKEV
+626 LFGMDIEAFFREV

-647 AIRLVDIARDRLATM
+647 AIRLSDIARDKLATM
-662 ACKAAVKGGEKLT
+662 ACKAAVKGGERLT
-675 PEEARQL
+675 EEEAKRL
-682 LADMK
+682 LSDMD
-687 GDMGLKCPHGRPAAI
+687 GDMGLKCPHGRPAVV
-702 KVSKKELEKL
+702 KMKKSDFEKL

>member
-37 GATQISVEVEGGG
+37 GATEITVEAEGGG
-50 KKLIRVTDNGSGIP
+50 KKLIRVTDNGSGIKKD
-64 REDLKAAFLPHATSK
+64 DLKAAFLPHATSK
-79 LHSAEDLAAIFT
+79 LKTADDLAAIFT

-106 RTTILSRVK
+106 KTTILSRAK
-115 GGEAYS
+115 GEEAYS
-121 LTVEGGVFGEIAPA
+121 LTVEGGVFGEISPA

-141 VVTVENLFFN
+141 VVTVENLFYN
-151 TPARLKFM
+151 TPARLKFL
-159 KGDASEEGD
+159 KSDASEEGD

-179 RPEISFTYTVNG
+179 RPEISFTYLVNG

-205 LAVAYGAGTLSSCI
+205 LAVVYGAGTLQNCI

-305 ADNRVVYGTVYS
+305 ADNRIVYGTVYS
-317 VISAVLDGSSQALE
+317 VISAVLDGSSAALE
-331 YIVPNIASTVGKNKE
+331 YISPAISSTVGKNKGA
-346 CVLPRSE
+346 VSPLPE
-353 APQAPSAPFQE
+353 APAKAPAAQPAPSKPAPPEAPAFQAV
-364 PTAPV
+364 PDSAAAP
-369 SEPAPAPVRGEPPV
+369 SPAPA
-383 SEPASAPASE
+383 
-393 PSSAPVSEPV
+393 
-403 KLAKSVAAPFKA
+403 FKA
-415 PPFKEPFAAKQ
+415 PPAQSVLPAEASQ
-426 PAKPAPPRMT
+426 TAKPAPRMS

-448 PPLAGREPV
+448 PKLHGRERV
-457 HYFEEPK
+457 RALEEEKP
-464 KNVLEVRSPF
+464 NTFEVRSPL
-474 ASAYPAPAPA
+474 ASSRPAP
-484 PMPAAPQ
+484 Q
-491 KSAPSSSEAAPEDA
+491 EEQEDA
-505 FEENRRILLERD
+505 FEENKKYLLERD
-517 ERASQQKIDAQT
+517 ERAKQQKIDPAT
-529 LTYQG
+529 LIFRG
-534 VLFQTYLLFERGEE
+534 VLFETYLIFERGDEA
-548 VYIVDQHAAHE
+548 YFIDQHAAHE
-559 RLIYERLKKKCEAQK
+559 RLIYEKLKNKCEART
-574 PLSQPMIM
+574 PLSQPMLM
-582 PYILSVNAQE
+582 PYILTVNAQE
-592 FAFLTSQFEALRAL
+592 FSFLTSQFEALRAL
-606 GFEIDEFGG
+606 GFDIDEFGG

-626 LFGMDIERFFKEV
+626 LFGMDIEAFFREV

-647 AIRLVDIARDRLATM
+647 AIRLSEIARDKLATM
-662 ACKAAVKGGEKLT
+662 ACKAAVKGGERLT
-675 PEEARQL
+675 EEEAKRL
-682 LADMK
+682 LSDMD
-687 GDMGLKCPHGRPAAI
+687 GDMGLKCPHGRPA
-702 KVSKKELEKL
+702 VVRMKKSDFEKL

>member
-37 GATQISVEVEGGG
+37 GATEITVEAEGGG
-50 KKLIRVTDNGSGIP
+50 KKLIRVTDNGSGIKKD
-64 REDLKAAFLPHATSK
+64 DLKAAFLPHATSK
-79 LHSAEDLAAIFT
+79 LKTADDLAAIFT

-106 RTTILSRVK
+106 KTTILSRAK
-115 GGEAYS
+115 GEEAYS
-121 LTVEGGVFGEIAPA
+121 LTVEGGVFGEISPA

-141 VVTVENLFFN
+141 VVTVENLFYN
-151 TPARLKFM
+151 TPARLKFL
-159 KGDASEEGD
+159 KSDASEEGD

-179 RPEISFTYTVNG
+179 RPEISFTYLVNG

-205 LAVAYGAGTLSSCI
+205 LAVVYGAGTLQNCI

-225 HGMRLWG
+225 HGMRLFG

-305 ADNRVVYGTVYS
+305 ADNRIVYGTVYS
-317 VISAVLDGSSQALE
+317 VISAVLDGSSAALE
-331 YIVPNIASTVGKNKE
+331 YISPAISSTVGKNKGA
-346 CVLPRSE
+346 VSPLPE
-353 APQAPSAPFQE
+353 APAKAPAAQPAPSK
-364 PTAPV
+364 PV
-369 SEPAPAPVRGEPPV
+369 SPEAPAFQAVPGSAAAPSPAPA
-383 SEPASAPASE
+383 
-393 PSSAPVSEPV
+393 
-403 KLAKSVAAPFKA
+403 FKA
-415 PPFKEPFAAKQ
+415 PPAQSVLPAEASQ
-426 PAKPAPPRMT
+426 TAKPAPRMS

-448 PPLAGREPV
+448 PKLHGRERV
-457 HYFEEPK
+457 RALEEEKP
-464 KNVLEVRSPF
+464 NIFEVRSPL
-474 ASAYPAPAPA
+474 ASSRPAP
-484 PMPAAPQ
+484 Q
-491 KSAPSSSEAAPEDA
+491 EEQEDA
-505 FEENRRILLERD
+505 FEENKKYLLER
-517 ERASQQKIDAQT
+517 EKQAKQQKIDPAT
-529 LTYQG
+529 LIFRG
-534 VLFQTYLLFERGEE
+534 VLFETYLIFERGDEA
-548 VYIVDQHAAHE
+548 YFIDQHAAHE
-559 RLIYERLKKKCEAQK
+559 RLIYEKLKNKCEART
-574 PLSQPMIM
+574 PLSQPMLM
-582 PYILSVNAQE
+582 PYILTVNAQE
-592 FAFLTSQFEALRAL
+592 FSFLTSQFEALRAL

-626 LFGMDIERFFKEV
+626 LFGMDIEAFFREV

-647 AIRLVDIARDRLATM
+647 AIRLSDIARDKLATM
-662 ACKAAVKGGEKLT
+662 ACKAAVKGGERLT
-675 PEEARQL
+675 EEEAKRL
-682 LADMK
+682 LSDMD
-687 GDMGLKCPHGRPAAI
+687 GDMGLKCPHGRPA
-702 KVSKKELEKL
+702 VVRMKKSDFEKL

>member
-37 GATQISVEVEGGG
+37 GATEITVEAEGGG
-50 KKLIRVTDNGSGIP
+50 KKLIRVTDNGSGIKKD
-64 REDLKAAFLPHATSK
+64 DLKAAFLPHATSK
-79 LHSAEDLAAIFT
+79 LKTADDLAAIFT

-106 RTTILSRVK
+106 KTTILSRAK
-115 GGEAYS
+115 GEEAYS
-121 LTVEGGVFGEIAPA
+121 LTVEGGVFGEISPA

-141 VVTVENLFFN
+141 VVTVENLFYN
-151 TPARLKFM
+151 TPARLKFL
-159 KGDASEEGD
+159 KSDASEEGD

-179 RPEISFTYTVNG
+179 RPEISFTYLVNG

-205 LAVAYGAGTLSSCI
+205 LAVVYGAGTLQNCI

-305 ADNRVVYGTVYS
+305 ADNRIVYGTVYS
-317 VISAVLDGSSQALE
+317 VISAVLDGSSAALE
-331 YIVPNIASTVGKNKE
+331 YISPAISSTVGKNKGA
-346 CVLPRSE
+346 VSPLPE
-353 APQAPSAPFQE
+353 APERA
-364 PTAPV
+364 
-369 SEPAPAPVRGEPPV
+369 PAPAVQPAPSKPV
-383 SEPASAPASE
+383 SPEAPAFQAV
-393 PSSAPVSEPV
+393 PDPA
-403 KLAKSVAAPFKA
+403 AAPSPAPAFKA
-415 PPFKEPFAAKQ
+415 PPAQSVLPAEASQ
-426 PAKPAPPRMT
+426 TAKPAPRMS

-448 PPLAGREPV
+448 PKLHGRERV
-457 HYFEEPK
+457 RALEEEKP
-464 KNVLEVRSPF
+464 NTFEVRSPL
-474 ASAYPAPAPA
+474 ASSRPAP
-484 PMPAAPQ
+484 Q
-491 KSAPSSSEAAPEDA
+491 EEQEDA
-505 FEENRRILLERD
+505 FEENKKYLLERD
-517 ERASQQKIDAQT
+517 ERAKQQKIDPST
-529 LTYQG
+529 LIFRG
-534 VLFQTYLLFERGEE
+534 VLFETYLIFERGDEA
-548 VYIVDQHAAHE
+548 YFIDQHAAHE
-559 RLIYERLKKKCEAQK
+559 RLIYEKLKNKCEART
-574 PLSQPMIM
+574 PLSQPMLM
-582 PYILSVNAQE
+582 PYILTVNAQE
-592 FAFLTSQFEALRAL
+592 FSFLTSQFEALRAL
-606 GFEIDEFGG
+606 GFDIDEFGG

-626 LFGMDIERFFKEV
+626 LFGMDIEAFFREV

-647 AIRLVDIARDRLATM
+647 AIRLSEIARDKLATM
-662 ACKAAVKGGEKLT
+662 ACKAAVKGGERLT
-675 PEEARQL
+675 EEEAKRL
-682 LADMK
+682 LSDMD
-687 GDMGLKCPHGRPAAI
+687 GDMGLKCPHGRPA
-702 KVSKKELEKL
+702 VVRMKKSDFEKL